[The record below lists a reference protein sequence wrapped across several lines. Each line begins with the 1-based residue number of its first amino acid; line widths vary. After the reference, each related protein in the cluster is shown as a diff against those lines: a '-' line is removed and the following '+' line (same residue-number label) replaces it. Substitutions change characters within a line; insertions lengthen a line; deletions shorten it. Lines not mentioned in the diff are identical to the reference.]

1 MMDKSRIVSGIKPS
15 GELTLG
21 NYVGAISNWV
31 NFQDE
36 YDCFYFIADLHAIT
50 VAQEPKELRKNTL
63 EILALYIACGL
74 DPEKVTLFIQSHIS
88 AHVELGWTLNTMSY
102 LGELNR
108 MTQFKDKSRKGEQNL
123 NAGLYTYPT
132 LMASDIL
139 LYQADEVPVGEDQ
152 KQHVELTRNLAQRFN
167 NRYSETF
174 KVPEPFIPKSG
185 ARIMSLQDPNSKM
198 SKSSDNENGYILLK
212 DEPNVIRRKIKR
224 AVTDS
229 IGVVAYNDEQLAVK
243 NLLTIYSVM
252 SGKSIEAIVEMYD
265 GKGYGDFKSDLAE
278 VVVAKLEPIQQKF
291 KELMAD
297 KTYLEEVYSEGAKK
311 ASKVAYKTLNKVYK
325 KVGFIPRKF

>member
-1 MMDKSRIVSGIKPS
+1 MDKSRIVSGIKPS

>member
-1 MMDKSRIVSGIKPS
+1 MDKSRIVSGIKPS

-198 SKSSDNENGYILLK
+198 SKSSYNENGYILLK